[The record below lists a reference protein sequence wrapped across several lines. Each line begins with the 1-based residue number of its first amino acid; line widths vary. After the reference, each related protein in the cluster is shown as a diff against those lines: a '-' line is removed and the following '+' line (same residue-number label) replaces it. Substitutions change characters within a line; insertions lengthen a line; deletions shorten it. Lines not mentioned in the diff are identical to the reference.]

1 MNRNKHQQLTNNDHW
16 LLQLSPL
23 FEKLGK
29 NNITKLYFGTLHSIS
44 PSCYQKKCRLSYQMY
59 FFPNRHFFL
68 LPQCKNILLSYTSIF
83 HIVQYL

>member
-29 NNITKLYFGTLHSIS
+29 NNIWNFAFYFT
-44 PSCYQKKCRLSYQMY
+44 
-59 FFPNRHFFL
+59 
-68 LPQCKNILLSYTSIF
+68 ILL
-83 HIVQYL
+83 